1 MSKIAAIDLGTNS
14 IRLMLC
20 EVVGGNFKRKTKEV
34 ITTRIGKD
42 MGHSR
47 LLTEKAM
54 QKNIEAIKYFMK
66 KAEDFGA
73 ERITIVATSA
83 IRDADNRKDF
93 LEKVK
98 NETGLIIKVLDGE
111 EEAAIGM
118 FGASY
123 GLRKDESLLVVDVG
137 GGSTELVLGE
147 GDNILYSAS
156 INAGAVRM
164 TEKFIKTNPIHQ
176 SDINALEE
184 NLDFL
189 FGDALSFLE
198 NKKIGRI
205 VAIGGTA
212 TTAASIFHQMKVYDW
227 EIVHNT
233 ILAREFLNKIFE
245 NLKAMTVKER
255 YVVKGLQ
262 KERADIIPAG
272 IFITKYIME
281 KLNAE
286 EIIISENDNL
296 EGMVIKYSGVF

>member
-1 MSKIAAIDLGTNS
+1 MILSVMLTVLFLKTNIKEIRMSKIAAIDLGTNS

-42 MGHSR
+42 MGHSS

-73 ERITIVATSA
+73 ERITIAATSA
-83 IRDADNRKDF
+83 IRDAGNREDF

-98 NETGLIIKVLDGE
+98 NETGLTIKVLDGE

-123 GLRKDESLLVVDVG
+123 GLGKSENLLVIDVG
-137 GGSTELVLGE
+137 GGSTELVLSEGE
-147 GDNILYSAS
+147 NILYSAS

-176 SDINALEE
+176 SDINALEK
-184 NLDFL
+184 NLDLL
-189 FGDALSFLE
+189 FRDALSFLK

-245 NLKAMTVKER
+245 N
-255 YVVKGLQ
+255 
-262 KERADIIPAG
+262 
-272 IFITKYIME
+272 
-281 KLNAE
+281 
-286 EIIISENDNL
+286 
-296 EGMVIKYSGVF
+296 